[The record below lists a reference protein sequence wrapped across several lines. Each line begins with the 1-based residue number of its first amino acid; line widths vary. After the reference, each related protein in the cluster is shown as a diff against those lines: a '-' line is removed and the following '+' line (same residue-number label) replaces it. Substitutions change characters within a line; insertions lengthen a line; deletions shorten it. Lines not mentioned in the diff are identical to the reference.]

1 MIDMTGLYIH
11 IPFCKR
17 KCPYCDFYS
26 LDNQSEDILTA
37 YVSRLSEEAKGY
49 KDKKISVDTIYF
61 GGGTPSVLRNSHICE
76 ILNEVRESFE
86 VNSNA
91 EITIE
96 ANPSSVDLKKL
107 EGYREAGI
115 NRISFGVQSA
125 CDNELLSLG
134 RLHSFK
140 KAREAIKNAQAAGFE
155 NISADL
161 MIAIEGQ
168 TSDSLKSSVS
178 KIAGL
183 GVNHIS
189 CYILK
194 VEDGTPYSKMN
205 LTLPDE
211 DQCAEYYLLASKL
224 ICDSGYEQYEISNF
238 AKKGF
243 ESRHNLK
250 YWQGEEYIGLGVSA
264 YSYFGGVRYHNKR
277 DLFSYLR
284 KADIKVID
292 ETDINKSEEYL
303 TLSLRLSDGISIKK
317 YVALGGDFSI
327 LKKAKE
333 LPKSLIKIDRDKIS
347 LTNEGFLVSNE
358 IIAKL
363 LL

>member
-1 MIDMTGLYIH
+1 MTDMRGLYIH

-26 LDNQSEDILTA
+26 VETGTEDIFAA
-37 YVSRLSEEAKGY
+37 YVSRLCEETKSY
-49 KDKKISVDTIYF
+49 KNKKIDIDTIYF
-61 GGGTPSVLRNSHICE
+61 GGGTPSVLSDSLICKV
-76 ILNEVRESFE
+76 LDEVRESFN
-86 VNSNA
+86 VSYDA

-107 EGYREAGI
+107 LGYSKAGI

-125 CDNELLSLG
+125 CDDELQRLG
-134 RLHSFK
+134 RLHSFDG
-140 KAREAIKNAQAAGFE
+140 ARQAVINAYDSGFE

-161 MIAIEGQ
+161 MIATQGQ
-168 TSDSLKSSVS
+168 TLDSLKRSVYQ
-178 KIAGL
+178 IAEL
-183 GVNHIS
+183 PVKHIS

-205 LTLPDE
+205 LALPNEDE
-211 DQCAEYYLLASKL
+211 CAEYYLIASKL
-224 ICDSGYEQYEISNF
+224 ICDSGYEHYEISNF

-250 YWQGEEYIGLGVSA
+250 YWHGEEYIGLGVSA
-264 YSYFGGVRYHNKR
+264 YSYYDGVRYHNKR
-277 DLFSYLR
+277 DLSSYLR
-284 KADIKVID
+284 GEDIRVVD
-292 ETDINKSEEYL
+292 EEEINKAEEYL
-303 TLSLRLSDGISIKK
+303 AFSFRLSEGISIKK
-317 YVALGGDFSI
+317 YIALGGDSGI
-327 LKKAKE
+327 LNKAE
-333 LPKSLIKIDRDKIS
+333 EIPKNLIKIDSDIIS
-347 LTNEGFLVSNE
+347 LTEEGFLVSNE

>member
-1 MIDMTGLYIH
+1 MTGIYIH

-26 LDNQSEDILTA
+26 LDNQNEDIFSA
-37 YVSRLSEEAKGY
+37 YVSRLCEEAESYKG
-49 KDKKISVDTIYF
+49 KKISVDTIYF
-61 GGGTPSVLRNSHICE
+61 GGGTPSILSYSQIGT
-76 ILNEVRESFE
+76 ILNAVKDSFNVLE
-86 VNSNA
+86 NA
-91 EITIE
+91 EITLE
-96 ANPSSVDLKKL
+96 ANPSSVDFKKL
-107 EGYREAGI
+107 EGIIKSGV
-115 NRISFGVQSA
+115 NRISFGIQSA
-125 CDNELLSLG
+125 CDDELLSLG
-134 RLHSFK
+134 RLHSFDEAK
-140 KAREAIKNAQAAGFE
+140 RAVVNARNAGFK

-161 MIAIEGQ
+161 MIATWGQ
-168 TSDSLKSSVS
+168 TKESLKRSVIN
-178 KIAGL
+178 IAKL
-183 GVNHIS
+183 GVEHIS

-211 DQCAEYYLLASKL
+211 DQCAEYYLLASSL
-224 ICDSGYEQYEISNF
+224 ISDLGYRQYEISNF
-238 AKKGF
+238 AKEGF

-264 YSYFGGVRYHNKR
+264 YSYYGGVRYHNKR